1 MLSVKSEGQ
10 KTIMKEKTEKK
21 EPVGLDMVVYNQ
33 EGKETGKISLPAKIF
48 GLKVKE
54 AVISQAVQA
63 QLSVSRVNRAHTK
76 TRGEV
81 RGGGKKPWRQK
92 GTGRARHG
100 STRSPIW
107 IGGGVTFGP
116 RNDKNFA
123 KKINKKMKRQAI
135 LMALSG
141 KFKDNEILLMDD
153 LKLEN
158 IKTKELA
165 RIISNFK
172 KEFKKDFDRS
182 ILFILPRADEK
193 VILSARNLKNVGT
206 IGAGSLNIIDLLS
219 KKYLVMTR
227 ETVSAIEKVY
237 SK

>member
-1 MLSVKSEGQ
+1 MIKGE
-10 KTIMKEKTEKK
+10 I
-21 EPVGLDMVVYNQ
+21 YNQ
-33 EGKETGKISLPAKIF
+33 QAKKVGEMELPEAIF

-54 AVISQAVQA
+54 AVVSQAVQA

-141 KFKDNEILLMDD
+141 KFKDNEILLMDN
-153 LKLEN
+153 LKLEK

-165 RIISNFK
+165 QIISNFK

-237 SK
+237 LR